1 MTIDSDEKGV
11 ILDAQAPFMEGVF
24 PKSIE
29 RSFMNPMR
37 YRMNYRIAPAYGIF
51 CAVCLFG
58 SFFLMSRDEDRYWPV
73 LVAALIAIAAA
84 SIWLLRKVPK
94 VRQAELDTELARYD
108 LDCSHV
114 PEADAYRIAYETGEL
129 TLTADGLRDGERF
142 YWYNHLTPR
151 LATSHKFNRV
161 WIALQLG
168 EDPLK
173 SYFLPLNPTVLKAIR
188 QFQIPLEN
196 PEELEFLLAEPKK
209 AVAQIYNT
217 GNIQIS

>member
-1 MTIDSDEKGV
+1 MAIDSDEKGV
-11 ILDAQAPFMEGVF
+11 ILDAQAPFIEGGF
-24 PKSIE
+24 PISIE
-29 RSFMNPMR
+29 RSFMNPIR
-37 YRMNYRIAPAYGIF
+37 YRMNYRIIPAYGIF
-51 CAVCLFG
+51 CAVCLIG
-58 SFFLMSRDEDRYWPV
+58 SFFLMSQDESRYWPM
-73 LVAALIAIAAA
+73 LVAALAAVAAA

-94 VRQAELDTELARYD
+94 TRQTELDAELARYD

-114 PEADAYRIAYETGEL
+114 PEAESYRVAYETGEL
-129 TLTADGLRDGERF
+129 ILTADGLRDGERF

-151 LATSHKFNRV
+151 LATSHRFNRV

-168 EDPLK
+168 KTPLE
-173 SYFLPLNPTVLKAIR
+173 SYFLPLNPTVLRVIR

-196 PEELEFLLAEPKK
+196 PEELEYLLAEPKK